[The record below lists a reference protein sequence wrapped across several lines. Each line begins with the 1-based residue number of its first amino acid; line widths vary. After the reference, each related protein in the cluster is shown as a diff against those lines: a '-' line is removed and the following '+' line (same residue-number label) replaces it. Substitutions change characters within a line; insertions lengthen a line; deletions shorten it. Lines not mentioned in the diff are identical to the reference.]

1 MSVPN
6 LDVAVPRDDLD
17 DLLDS
22 NLGGDDV
29 FRELD
34 TNMDAPELPP
44 PRSRP
49 INTTIGTTDL
59 GIDSEIK
66 VAKQKRPIAKLDEAR

>member
-17 DLLDS
+17 DLLDAD
-22 NLGGDDV
+22 LGGDEV

-34 TNMDAPELPP
+34 TNIDVPELPP
-44 PRSRP
+44 SRSRP
-49 INTTIGTTDL
+49 VNPTTDL

-66 VAKQKRPIAKLDEAR
+66 INKQRRPIAKLDEAR

>member
-22 NLGGDDV
+22 NLGGDNV

-34 TNMDAPELPP
+34 TNMNAPELPP

-49 INTTIGTTDL
+49 ANAPAGVADL

-66 VAKQKRPIAKLDEAR
+66 VAKQRRPIAKLDETR

>member
-6 LDVAVPRDDLD
+6 LNVAVPRDDLD
-17 DLLDS
+17 DLLDAD
-22 NLGGDDV
+22 LGGDDV

-49 INTTIGTTDL
+49 ISTTTDL